1 MDIIE
6 KFLEHAGECRRMA
19 RFTRDLQTK
28 IVWNRMA
35 DRWLMLAAKEKSRSK
50 HLSEMRALRT
60 QALKSRAA

>member
-1 MDIIE
+1 MDIVA
-6 KFLEHAGECRRMA
+6 KFLDHADECRRMA

-35 DRWLMLAAKEKSRSK
+35 ERWLMLAAREKTRNK